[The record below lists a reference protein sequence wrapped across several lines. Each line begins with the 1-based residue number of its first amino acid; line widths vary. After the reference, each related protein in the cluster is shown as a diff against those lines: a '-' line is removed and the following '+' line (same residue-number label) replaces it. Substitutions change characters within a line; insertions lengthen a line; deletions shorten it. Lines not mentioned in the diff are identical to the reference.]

1 VASRAD
7 ARALRSAE
15 VGGEVGGDEGGAP
28 AAVDDLPAGPS
39 LRGAIATA
47 LHDAYFHSWR
57 LLPANVVW
65 SVTAI
70 ILLVANLATPLALV
84 LLPLLG
90 LPTAGLFRVSTR
102 IVRGEAVSFWDA
114 ADAWRLDVRQT
125 LAVSASLVAASLV
138 LAANVTLGITSTS
151 PLGWVLATLA
161 AWGLV
166 GLWLLAW
173 TLWPILVDPQRS
185 GRPARDRIRVA
196 ALLVLAHPFRI
207 GALGVALAIFLA
219 ASTVAI
225 VALVTISVALSALVA
240 SRLVLPAADR
250 LEAQLVGPT
259 PLS

>member
-1 VASRAD
+1 VAA
-7 ARALRSAE
+7 ASAE
-15 VGGEVGGDEGGAP
+15 R
-28 AAVDDLPAGPS
+28 LTTGPS
-39 LRGAIATA
+39 LRGAIASA

-65 SVTAI
+65 AVTAI
-70 ILLVANLATPLALV
+70 VLLVANLVTPLALV

-102 IVRGEAVSFWDA
+102 IVRGESVSFWDA
-114 ADAWRLDVRQT
+114 VDAWRLDVRPT
-125 LAVSASLVAASLV
+125 LAVSAALVAAALV
-138 LAANVTLGITSTS
+138 LSANVTLGITGTS

-166 GLWLLAW
+166 ALWLLAW
-173 TLWPILVDPQRS
+173 TLWPILVDPHRI
-185 GRPARDRIRVA
+185 GRPVRDRIRVA

-207 GALGVALAIFLA
+207 GALGVALAIFLV

-225 VALVTISVALSALVA
+225 VALVTISVAHSCLVA

-250 LEAQLVGPT
+250 LEAELAARPGDAEPAQL
-259 PLS
+259 S